1 MGQVNVFTLIT
12 FLALVFAYSVFI
24 HPTSTYFHIS
34 ILAVLRVQCSLFI
47 PSISSLFCFY
57 VTFISA
63 AAVHLP
69 YSAAIISL
77 VTHSFCCSFFHVASP
92 IFLPVLVVTFPVALL
107 QIFRS
112 NLSLVLPF
120 HSTRRPKSLQEM
132 SRITLTHIRLTRIL
146 YFLSYAHR
154 KFT

>member
-47 PSISSLFCFY
+47 PLISSLFYFY

-77 VTHSFCCSFFHVASP
+77 VTHSFCCSFFSCCITHLSAS
-92 IFLPVLVVTFPVALL
+92 F
-107 QIFRS
+107 S
-112 NLSLVLPF
+112 SYLS
-120 HSTRRPKSLQEM
+120 SSLTANF
-132 SRITLTHIRLTRIL
+132 SLKLITCTSISQH
-146 YFLSYAHR
+146 
-154 KFT
+154 